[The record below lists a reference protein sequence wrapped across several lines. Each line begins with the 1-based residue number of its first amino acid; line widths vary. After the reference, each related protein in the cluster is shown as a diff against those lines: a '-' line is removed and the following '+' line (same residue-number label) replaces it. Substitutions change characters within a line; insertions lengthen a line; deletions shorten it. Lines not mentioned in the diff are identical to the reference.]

1 MTTELSDT
9 LLRRALLEAAALDF
23 SGATEEFPLSPRQ
36 ARRHKALLADPF
48 GYARRAARPLWK
60 KTLHSA
66 AMAAVAAGLSLAM
79 LSAASPTVRAAIKQW
94 FMEIRQWDIVYYF
107 TGNPIEKELP
117 YYTFTDLPEGYV
129 YTEEKYEDGYR
140 RIRYEN
146 EDGQRIRLE
155 YMDMEDGSA
164 FWVDTEQME
173 VRDVWVNACPGQVF
187 LSSDPKQ
194 GNAILWIDEGTN
206 IQFFIDAFVEE
217 SVLLHMAESI
227 SLCKTEK
234 P

>member
-94 FMEIRQWDIVYYF
+94 FMEIRQWDIVYHF
-107 TGNPIEKELP
+107 AGAPEELP
-117 YYTFTDLPEGYV
+117 FYTITELPEGYV
-129 YTEEKYEDGYR
+129 QT
-140 RIRYEN
+140 RIVEGPSSRHITYEN
-146 EDGQRIRLE
+146 ADGQKLRFSCVQ
-155 YMDMEDGSA
+155 MQQGSA
-164 FWVDTEQME
+164 HSIQTENME
-173 VRDVWVNACPGQVF
+173 ISSVSVNGCVGQF
-187 LSSDPKQ
+187 FQSLDPAYSN
-194 GNAILWIDEGTN
+194 GLVWIDESSN
-206 IQFFIDAFVEE
+206 IQFTLNAYADE